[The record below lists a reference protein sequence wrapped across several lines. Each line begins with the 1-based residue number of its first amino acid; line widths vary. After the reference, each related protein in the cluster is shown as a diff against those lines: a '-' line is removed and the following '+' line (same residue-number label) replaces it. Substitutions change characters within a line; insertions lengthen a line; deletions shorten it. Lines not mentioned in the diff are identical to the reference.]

1 MLWITWF
8 DIVWKL
14 KPAFSRWKTFYWAVV
29 TLICFSI
36 RDDNVGITSF
46 VRAHF
51 LSEKYYQRVLDYFG
65 SSAIDLE
72 RLTQL
77 WASVCLSIFENFKV
91 TIDGRI
97 ILIVDGLKVGK
108 EGRKMPGVKLL
119 HQSSQNNSKAEY
131 IMGHSF
137 QCVSLLV
144 GAFESFFAVPLSS
157 RLHEGYKR
165 SSQDSRTLMD
175 KLMTLLRCLKIS
187 TNYYLVADAYYF
199 CGRLAQSLVK
209 NGNHLIT
216 KIRINAVA
224 YLPFDDTKT
233 TKGRKKIYGEKVKL
247 INLFKGG
254 NGWVEALS
262 PVYGETDV
270 ILKYKVTDLMWKN
283 FLGLARYV
291 LVRHPTRGKM
301 ILLSTDIKLDP
312 LKIIELYGRRFKI
325 EVSFKYAIHSI
336 GAYFY
341 HFWMK
346 DMDKNR
352 RGDGDKYLDE
362 MDMDFKKKF
371 LQKIKSYNLHVQ
383 MGLIAQGLLQ
393 YLAISFSKEIWSSF
407 GSWLR
412 TIRPGI
418 PPSEQVVSIALRN
431 TYMQFLLGKKIDPSF
446 KKFITE
452 KMDFERFGLYRQ
464 SG

>member
-1 MLWITWF
+1 MLWIAWF

-14 KPAFSRWKTFYWAVV
+14 KPAFSRWKTFYWGVV
-29 TLICFSI
+29 TLVCFSI
-36 RDDNVGITSF
+36 RSDNAGITSF
-46 VRAHF
+46 VREHF
-51 LSEKYYQRVLDYFG
+51 LSEKYYQRILDYFG

-72 RLTQL
+72 RMTQIWTSL
-77 WASVCLSIFENFKV
+77 CLSIFDKFKITV
-91 TIDGRI
+91 NGKVV
-97 ILIVDGLKVGK
+97 LIVDGLKVGK

-119 HQSSQNNSKAEY
+119 HQSSQNNTKAEY

-144 GAFESFFAVPLSS
+144 SAFETFFAIPLSS
-157 RLHEGYKR
+157 RLHEGYKN

-175 KLMTLLRCLKIS
+175 KLMTLLRRLKINA
-187 TNYYLVADAYYF
+187 NYYLVADAYYF
-199 CGRLAQSLVK
+199 CGRLAQNLVK

-254 NGWVEALS
+254 NGWIEASS
-262 PVYGETDV
+262 PVYGEKDV
-270 ILKYKVTDLMWKN
+270 ILKYKVIDLMWKN
-283 FLGLARYV
+283 FLGLTRYV
-291 LVRHPTRGKM
+291 LVKHPTRGKM
-301 ILLSTDIKLDP
+301 ILLSTDIELDP

-346 DMDKNR
+346 DMEKIR

-362 MDMDFKKKF
+362 MATDFRKKF
-371 LQKIKSYNLHVQ
+371 LLKIRAYNLHVQ

-393 YLAISFSKEIWSSF
+393 YLAINFSKEIWSSF

-418 PPSEQVVSIALRN
+418 PPSEQVVSMALKN
-431 TYMQFLLGKKIDPSF
+431 TYMQFLFGKKIDPSL
-446 KKFITE
+446 KKFIIE
-452 KMDFERFGLYRQ
+452 KMDFKRFNKYRLA
-464 SG
+464 G